1 MCWCSCCGLRLQGR
15 QSLPD
20 HQQSKR
26 IFAEV
31 KIHASVEQV
40 WRVITDYD
48 HLADFV
54 PNLVTSER
62 LPTSIPGR
70 IHLRQLGC
78 SQSVF
83 WRLEAEAVLECVEVH
98 KAKGAK
104 ELRFQAIEG
113 DFKASAVA
121 GSVLSKH
128 HVCLHDNVQLQ
139 SMLSA
144 PEDPA
149 HFASTSYVTLGHVR
163 CNHSTPTMHCY
174 TLAALHYTRC
184 FSLVTCFEV

>member
-1 MCWCSCCGLRLQGR
+1 M
-15 QSLPD
+15 D

-54 PNLVTSER
+54 PNLVVSER
-62 LPTSIPGR
+62 LPTNVTGR

-98 KAKGAK
+98 KPMGAK
-104 ELRFQAIEG
+104 ELRFKAIEG
-113 DFKASAVA
+113 DFKAS
-121 GSVLSKH
+121 
-128 HVCLHDNVQLQ
+128 
-139 SMLSA
+139 
-144 PEDPA
+144 
-149 HFASTSYVTLGHVR
+149 
-163 CNHSTPTMHCY
+163 
-174 TLAALHYTRC
+174 
-184 FSLVTCFEV
+184 LV